1 MLNFNEKIVFKKFL
15 TDNTYFFLFV
25 SISLSLIVWVVQ
37 AVNFLDFVSE
47 DGHSFRIYFYYTI
60 LNLPKIFSRV
70 IPIVFFISLYYT
82 IIKYEENNEL
92 KIFWL
97 NGINKTKFLNV
108 IIKYSI
114 LFFALQIFLSTLII
128 PIFQG
133 KARMHLKIS
142 SLDFFPS
149 LLQEKKFIDTVAKL
163 TIFIEKKNSSTDFE
177 NIYLKDEINNNQSQ
191 IIYAKRG
198 FLKEKNN
205 TRTLVLYNGKFL
217 NTNNKKTTIFD
228 FDVTEIDLTKYDT
241 KSITHPKIQEKTTV
255 MLLRCLDY
263 RYNFIKKKIGSD
275 SIKCGVSREFFGE
288 IKQETFKRI
297 IKPFYLFVMS
307 IIVGFLLINIKEN
320 HKYQFVKSYVFLIGI
335 VILIISEIS
344 ISYSGKSNLSGL
356 ITSSSPIILFIF
368 LYLNLRNKLL
378 KI

>member
-1 MLNFNEKIVFKKFL
+1 MLNFNEKIIFKKFL
-15 TDNTYFFLFV
+15 TDTTYFFLFV

-108 IIKYSI
+108 IIKYAI
-114 LFFALQIFLSTLII
+114 LFFVLQIFLTALIV
-128 PIFQG
+128 PIFQS
-133 KARMHLKIS
+133 KARMYLKIS

-149 LLQEKKFIDTVAKL
+149 LLQEKKFIDTVEKL
-163 TIFIEKKNSSTDFE
+163 TIFIEKKNSLTDFE
-177 NIYLKDEINNNQSQ
+177 NIYLKDEISNNQSQ
-191 IIYAKRG
+191 IIYAKKG
-198 FLKEKNN
+198 ALNEKNGK
-205 TRTLVLYNGKFL
+205 RTLVLYNGKFL

-228 FDVTEIDLTKYDT
+228 FDTTEIDLTKYDT
-241 KSITHPKIQEKTTV
+241 KSITHPKIQEKPTV

-263 RYNFIKKKIGSD
+263 HYNFMKKKIEND
-275 SIKCGVSREFFGE
+275 SLKCGANIEFFGE

-297 IKPFYLFVMS
+297 IKPLYLFVIS
-307 IIVGFLLINIKEN
+307 VIVGFLLINIKEN
-320 HKYQFVKSYVFLIGI
+320 HKYQFIKSYVFLIGI
-335 VILIISEIS
+335 VVLIISEIS
-344 ISYSGKSNLSGL
+344 ISYSGKSDLSGL
-356 ITSSSPIILFIF
+356 ITSLSPIILFIF
-368 LYLNLRNKLL
+368 LYINLRNKLS

>member
-1 MLNFNEKIVFKKFL
+1 MLNFNEKIIFKKFL
-15 TDNTYFFLFV
+15 TDTTYFFLFV

-47 DGHSFRIYFYYTI
+47 DGHSFKIYFYYTI
-60 LNLPKIFSRV
+60 LNLPKIFNR
-70 IPIVFFISLYYT
+70 ILPIIFFISLFYT
-82 IIKYEENNEL
+82 LTKYEENNEL

-114 LFFALQIFLSTLII
+114 LFFVLQIFLSTLII
-128 PIFQG
+128 PIFQS
-133 KARMHLKIS
+133 KARMYLKIS

-149 LLQEKKFIDTVAKL
+149 LLQEKKFIDTVSKL
-163 TIFIEKKNSSTDFE
+163 TIFIEKKNSLTDFE
-177 NIYLKDEINNNQSQ
+177 NIYLKDEISKNQSQ
-191 IIYAKRG
+191 RIYAKKG
-198 FLKEKNN
+198 ALNEKNG
-205 TRTLVLYNGKFL
+205 TRTLILYNGKFL

-228 FDVTEIDLTKYDT
+228 FDTTEIDLTKYDT

-255 MLLRCLDY
+255 MLFRCLDY
-263 RYNFIKKKIGSD
+263 HYNFMKKKIETASL
-275 SIKCGVSREFFGE
+275 KCGVNIEFFGE

-297 IKPFYLFVMS
+297 IKPLYLFVIS
-307 IIVGFLLINIKEN
+307 VIVGFLLINIKEN
-320 HKYQFVKSYVFLIGI
+320 HKYQFIKSYVFLIGM

-356 ITSSSPIILFIF
+356 ITSLSPIILFIF
-368 LYLNLRNKLL
+368 LYLNLRNKLF

>member
-1 MLNFNEKIVFKKFL
+1 MLNFNEKIIFKKFL
-15 TDNTYFFLFV
+15 TDTTYFFLFV
-25 SISLSLIVWVVQ
+25 SISLSLIVWVIQ

-70 IPIVFFISLYYT
+70 MPIVFFISLYYT
-82 IIKYEENNEL
+82 LIKYEENNEL

-108 IIKYSI
+108 IIKYSF
-114 LFFALQIFLSTLII
+114 LFFVLQIFLSTLIV
-128 PIFQG
+128 PIFQS

-149 LLQEKKFIDTVAKL
+149 LLQEKKFIDTVSKL
-163 TIFIEKKNSSTDFE
+163 TIFIEKKNSLTDFE

-191 IIYAKRG
+191 IIFAKKG
-198 FLKEKNN
+198 TLNEKNGK
-205 TRTLVLYNGKFL
+205 RTLVLYNGKFL

-228 FDVTEIDLTKYDT
+228 FDATEISLDKYDT

-263 RYNFIKKKIGSD
+263 HYNFMKKKVENASL
-275 SIKCGVSREFFGE
+275 KCGTNIEFFGE
-288 IKQETFKRI
+288 IKQEAFKRI
-297 IKPFYLFVMS
+297 IKPFYLFVIS
-307 IIVGFLLINIKEN
+307 IIAGFLLINIKEN
-320 HKYQFVKSYVFLIGI
+320 HKYQFIKSYVFLIGI

-344 ISYSGKSNLSGL
+344 ISYSGKSDFNSL
-356 ITSSSPIILFIF
+356 ITSLSPIILFIF

>member
-1 MLNFNEKIVFKKFL
+1 MLNFNEKIIFKKFL
-15 TDNTYFFLFV
+15 TDTTYFFLFV

-47 DGHSFRIYFYYTI
+47 DGHSFKIYFYYTI

-114 LFFALQIFLSTLII
+114 LFFVLQIFLSTLII
-128 PIFQG
+128 PIFQS
-133 KARMHLKIS
+133 KARMYLKIS

-149 LLQEKKFIDTVAKL
+149 LLQEKKFIDTVEKL
-163 TIFIEKKNSSTDFE
+163 TIFIEKKNSLTNFE
-177 NIYLKDEINNNQSQ
+177 NIYLKDRIDSNQSQ
-191 IIYAKRG
+191 IIFAKKG
-198 FLKEKNN
+198 ALNEKNGK
-205 TRTLVLYNGKFL
+205 RTLVLHNGKFL

-228 FDVTEIDLTKYDT
+228 FDATEIDLTKYDT

-263 RYNFIKKKIGSD
+263 HFNFIKKKIENASL
-275 SIKCGVSREFFGE
+275 KCGVNIEFFGE

-297 IKPFYLFVMS
+297 IKPFYLFVIS
-307 IIVGFLLINIKEN
+307 VIVSFLLINIKEN
-320 HKYQFVKSYVFLIGI
+320 HKYQFIKSYVFLIGM

-356 ITSSSPIILFIF
+356 ITSLSPIILFIF

>member
-1 MLNFNEKIVFKKFL
+1 MLNFNEKIIFKKFL
-15 TDNTYFFLFV
+15 TDTTYFFLFV

-114 LFFALQIFLSTLII
+114 LFFVLQIFLSTLII
-128 PIFQG
+128 PIFQS
-133 KARMHLKIS
+133 KARMYLKIS

-149 LLQEKKFIDTVAKL
+149 LLQEKKFIDTVEKL
-163 TIFIEKKNSSTDFE
+163 TIFIEKKNSLTDFE
-177 NIYLKDEINNNQSQ
+177 NIYLKDEIGNNQSQ
-191 IIYAKRG
+191 IIYAKKG
-198 FLKEKNN
+198 ALNEKNG
-205 TRTLVLYNGKFL
+205 TRTLILYNGKFL

-228 FDVTEIDLTKYDT
+228 FDTTQIDLTKYDT

-255 MLLRCLDY
+255 MLFRCLDY
-263 RYNFIKKKIGSD
+263 HYNLMKKKIENASL
-275 SIKCGVSREFFGE
+275 KCGVNIEFFGE

-297 IKPFYLFVMS
+297 IKPLYLFVIS
-307 IIVGFLLINIKEN
+307 VIVGFLLINIKEN
-320 HKYQFVKSYVFLIGI
+320 HKYQFIKSYVFLIGI
-335 VILIISEIS
+335 VVLIISEIS

-356 ITSSSPIILFIF
+356 ITSLSPIILFIF
-368 LYLNLRNKLL
+368 LYLNLRNKLS